1 MTDFA
6 AHTHRADGRVTAA
19 PTTPRERVGVPQPAA
34 LAAASVLAHPSRRR
48 IAEEL
53 GGAPGGLTVAE
64 VVTQIGDLHHNAIRN
79 HLRILAQ
86 AGLVAVERNPP
97 RGRGRPTERFVLV
110 DPEVSRIAAQ
120 QALVQ
125 LLVTMLVDA
134 GVDHDRARAFGEA
147 HASLVVSGAQREQLI
162 GSLARFGFA
171 PHETTSV
178 KDAASGALE
187 AASRSLPVRRR
198 RARPRRDDR
207 LCAAS
212 RAAGRRGHDRPV
224 PRHDH
229 RIRGAHP
236 HDAGCI
242 VRFEG
247 IAAVPKGAPTLRP
260 AQAVTSPAH

>member
-34 LAAASVLAHPSRRR
+34 LAAASVLAHPARRR

-147 HASLVVSGAQREQLI
+147 HASLIVSGAQREQLI
-162 GSLARFGFA
+162 GSLARLGFA

-178 KDAASGALE
+178 KDAASGVLELRFDHCPFAEAVLTPGGTIVCALHRGLLDG
-187 AASRSLPVRRR
+187 AATTAQSPVTITEFEVR
-198 RARPRRDDR
+198 
-207 LCAAS
+207 
-212 RAAGRRGHDRPV
+212 
-224 PRHDH
+224 
-229 RIRGAHP
+229 HP
-236 HDAGCI
+236 HDAGCV

-247 IAAVPKGAPTLRP
+247 IAPVPKDAPTYARHGP
-260 AQAVTSPAH
+260 

>member
-6 AHTHRADGRVTAA
+6 AHEHRADGRVTADS
-19 PTTPRERVGVPQPAA
+19 TTPRERGRRAPAGRPGSGQRA
-34 LAAASVLAHPSRRR
+34 GPSRPAPESQRSSAARR
-48 IAEEL
+48 ADL
-53 GGAPGGLTVAE
+53 RSPKLVAR
-64 VVTQIGDLHHNAIRN
+64 VGDLHHNAIRN

-97 RGRGRPTERFVLV
+97 SGRGRPTERFVLV
-110 DPEVSRIAAQ
+110 DPEVSRITAQ

-147 HASLVVSGAQREQLI
+147 HASLIVSGARREQLI

-178 KDAASGALE
+178 KDAASGVLELRLDHCPFADAVLAPGGTIVCALHRGLLDG
-187 AASRSLPVRRR
+187 AATTAQSPVTITEFEVR
-198 RARPRRDDR
+198 
-207 LCAAS
+207 
-212 RAAGRRGHDRPV
+212 
-224 PRHDH
+224 
-229 RIRGAHP
+229 HP

-247 IAAVPKGAPTLRP
+247 IAPVPTGAPTWARHG
-260 AQAVTSPAH
+260 Q